1 MILYI
6 GNKLSKYGF
15 TPTSIETLGIKLA
28 QHYPVR
34 LVSDKKNKIAR
45 FFDFIFSIIKGR
57 KSIKLIIIDTYST
70 SNFYFAFASAL
81 LANIFRI
88 HYVPILRGG
97 NLPHRLK
104 TSPRMSSM
112 IFKNS
117 FKNIAPS
124 MYLYQD
130 FEKLGFPVDYIPN
143 NIEMKIYHFKKR
155 VQVTPRMLY
164 VRSMQKLYNPQMAVR
179 VLDLLAKKYDDAFL
193 CMVGPDKDG
202 SLEETKKLAE
212 DLGLSDKVKFT
223 GALSKPDWIK
233 LSVDYDIFI
242 NTTNFDNH
250 PVSVIEAMALGLPVV
265 TTNVG
270 GVPFLVDDEENGL
283 LVPPNQVDEFVKAV
297 ERLIETPE
305 LAERIAKN
313 ARQKVE
319 AYDWETVKFQWF
331 ELIDDA
337 IQ

>member
-1 MILYI
+1 
-6 GNKLSKYGF
+6 
-15 TPTSIETLGIKLA
+15 
-28 QHYPVR
+28 
-34 LVSDKKNKIAR
+34 
-45 FFDFIFSIIKGR
+45 
-57 KSIKLIIIDTYST
+57 
-70 SNFYFAFASAL
+70 
-81 LANIFRI
+81 
-88 HYVPILRGG
+88 
-97 NLPHRLK
+97 
-104 TSPRMSSM
+104 
-112 IFKNS
+112 
-117 FKNIAPS
+117 
-124 MYLYQD
+124 
-130 FEKLGFPVDYIPN
+130 
-143 NIEMKIYHFKKR
+143 
-155 VQVTPRMLY
+155 
-164 VRSMQKLYNPQMAVR
+164 
-179 VLDLLAKKYDDAFL
+179 
-193 CMVGPDKDG
+193 
-202 SLEETKKLAE
+202 
-212 DLGLSDKVKFT
+212 
-223 GALSKPDWIK
+223 